1 MVIGIQISSLEA
13 YLNTLQAVNDTLCRL
28 KEMGCLHVQLQWIA
42 PSVPNAAVGDALRAH
57 GLTSLGVQEKFD
69 AGLSSLDRLI
79 DLNEC
84 SGSTELCLSGI
95 PERFQGVS
103 GAQEFARALEHV
115 RAQLGKEGQTLSY
128 HPLWKDFRAGEDGLP
143 MAEIVLEAL
152 PDLTLVPDTCQLIRA
167 GLDAGAWI
175 EAHAGHISMVHFKDM
190 RSPDPASMLA
200 PVGQGCTDF
209 PRITAAC
216 LRAGVPYALVEQE
229 VWDRDAFQC
238 IREGFDYARRLLPR
252 KTPF

>member
-13 YLNTLQAVNDTLCRL
+13 YLTTPQAVDETLRRL
-28 KEMGCLHVQLQWIA
+28 KAMGCAHVQLQWIA

-69 AGLSSLDRLI
+69 AALPSLARLI
-79 DLNEC
+79 DLNRC

-103 GAQEFARALEHV
+103 GARQFALALENV
-115 RAQLGKEGQTLSY
+115 RAQLKAEGQTLSY
-128 HPLWKDFRAGEDGLP
+128 HPLWKDFRPAEDGRMLSD
-143 MAEIVLEAL
+143 IVLDAL

-175 EAHAGHISMVHFKDM
+175 EAHARRISMVHFKDM
-190 RSPDPASMLA
+190 LSPDPTSRLA

-209 PRITAAC
+209 PRIVAAC
-216 LRAGVPYALVEQE
+216 LRADVPYALVEQE
-229 VWDRDAFQC
+229 TWDRDAFEC
-238 IREGFDYARRLLPR
+238 IQEGFDYTRGLL
-252 KTPF
+252 